1 MFFAV
6 KQAMKLNLFW
16 TVILLAFLPAFVLA
30 SPEKEVILGIGGG
43 YSLCPEEAARH
54 WRLDWAPGQIY
65 FEEHLQLTYSLNLNI
80 QYFFNK
86 DIGVKLEY
94 QYQRG
99 SYFSH
104 LEWYSEWQPDPMGG
118 IIYLD
123 IDHIEEPNTQPW
135 SISSI
140 SVSLVAAQRR
150 FLERRQFPYGFV
162 GAGFYVLGGDRELVL
177 DRIRLGPSRT
187 GWLMKIG
194 GGIKYRLSRSL
205 RLNVRIYGEAI
216 WNQSAYSRGTGSL
229 YAGTLQFSSRVYFDE
244 GRIVREVR
252 ALVRSFVYLGID
264 LSLEFT
270 LPSKKKNPSF

>member
-1 MFFAV
+1 MFLAV
-6 KQAMKLNLFW
+6 KQAMKLKLFW
-16 TVILLAFLPAFVLA
+16 TVILLVSLPAFVLA
-30 SPEKEVILGIGGG
+30 SPDKEVVLGIGGG
-43 YSLCPEEAARH
+43 YSLSPDESARH

-65 FEEHLQLTYSLNLNI
+65 FEEHLQLTYSLNLNL

-104 LEWYSEWQPDPMGG
+104 LEWYGLNTGDP
-118 IIYLD
+118 LD
-123 IDHIEEPNTQPW
+123 PFIDIGLIEEPYTQPW

-150 FLERRQFPYGFV
+150 TLNSRRFSYGFV
-162 GAGFYVLGGDRELVL
+162 GGGLYVLGGDRELVL
-177 DRIRLGPSRT
+177 DRIRLGPNRT
-187 GWLMKIG
+187 GWQMKLG

-216 WNQSAYSRGTGSL
+216 WNQAASRRSLDFL
-229 YAGTLQFSSRVYFDE
+229 YASELQFSVGLYLDE
-244 GRIVREVR
+244 GMIVRDVR
-252 ALVRSFVYLGID
+252 ALVRSFAYLGVDIN
-264 LSLEFT
+264 LEFT
-270 LPSKKKNPSF
+270 LPNKKKNPSL